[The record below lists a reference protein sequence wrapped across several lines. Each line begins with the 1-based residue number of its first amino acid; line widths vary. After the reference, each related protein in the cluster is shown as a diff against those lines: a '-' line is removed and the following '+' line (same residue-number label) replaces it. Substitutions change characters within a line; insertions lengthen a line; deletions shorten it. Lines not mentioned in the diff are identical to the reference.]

1 MYDDRTN
8 LSQQVT
14 QNLKAFFGDKMFE
27 TTIPRNI
34 RVAEAPS
41 HGLPVATYDPRSRGA
56 EAYRELALELLARNQ
71 MTSARP
77 AERDEA

>member
-14 QNLKAFFGDKMFE
+14 QNLREFFGEKLLN

-34 RVAEAPS
+34 RLAEAPS
-41 HGLPVATYDPRSRGA
+41 HGLPVALYDPRSRGA
-56 EAYRELALELLARNQ
+56 EAYRDLARELLTRRKQ
-71 MTSARP
+71 
-77 AERDEA
+77 